1 VSETSKMLQDW
12 RYKKPVSHLND
23 YGCCTLEA
31 LLEDWRVTLDSIAPV
46 TAAAACSRS
55 VESAAAATQAVVLT
69 GSSSYAV

>member
-12 RYKKPVSHLND
+12 RYKNS
-23 YGCCTLEA
+23 GTLEA
-31 LLEDWRVTLDSIAPV
+31 LLGDWRVTLDSIAPV

-69 GSSSYAV
+69 GSSRYKL